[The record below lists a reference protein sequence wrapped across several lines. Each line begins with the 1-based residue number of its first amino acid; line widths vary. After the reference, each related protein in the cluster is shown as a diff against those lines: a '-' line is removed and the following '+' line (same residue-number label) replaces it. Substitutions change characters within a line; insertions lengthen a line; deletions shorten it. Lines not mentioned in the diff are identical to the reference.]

1 MSASQS
7 SALIAF
13 IGVVV
18 QLGGSL
24 LLAILFV
31 LLHRSQRRRAYFGL
45 WARAWVALAV
55 AISAVFLRYL
65 MSSGGTPPEDVFPV
79 RTLYFAY
86 QFGKILHYAL
96 LAAATLM
103 YARSLRWR
111 YLLPGVVIGSALYAL
126 LTLAASSTLNEVV
139 LLQAPAAMLSLCF
152 CASALLRLPLSRR
165 TLGSRLTG
173 SLFALTA
180 LLWTAYLAAFHG
192 VQEVHTGAW
201 SALERV
207 AQLNSYL
214 DLILSVCT
222 GFGMVIILME
232 DARRESDDAHAELAV
247 AHNQLRRT
255 ALYDPLTGVLN
266 RRGFVHGVGLENARA
281 GYGTVIMLD
290 LDNLKLVND
299 GCGHAAGDALL
310 CRLAEVLLESLRPS
324 DRLYRWGGDEFLL
337 VLPGAPAADMLARVE
352 RIIADAPPAH
362 VEGAPTSLRLLV
374 SVGASDYSGAE
385 DLERAIADADR
396 AMYQYKHGR
405 KSAPT
410 LAVQLELQ
418 PVAPAR
424 S

>member
-1 MSASQS
+1 MSASQI

-45 WARAWVALAV
+45 WARAWVALAL
-55 AISAVFLRYL
+55 AITAVFLRYL
-65 MSSGGTPPEDVFPV
+65 MSIGSPPPEDLFPL
-79 RTLYFAY
+79 RTLNFAY
-86 QFGKILHYAL
+86 QFGKVLHYAL
-96 LAAATLM
+96 LVGATLM
-103 YARSLRWR
+103 YARSMRWR
-111 YLLPGVVIGSALYAL
+111 YLLPAAVIGSAGYAI
-126 LTLAASSTLNEVV
+126 LTLTVSSTLNEVV

-173 SLFALTA
+173 TMFAVTA
-180 LLWTAYLAAFHG
+180 LLWTVYLAAFHG
-192 VQEVHTGAW
+192 VQEVHTGGW

-207 AQLNSYL
+207 AELNSYL

-266 RRGFVHGVGLENARA
+266 RRGFVQGVGLENARA

-310 CRLAEVLLESLRPS
+310 RRLTEVLLESLRPS

-337 VLPGAPAADMLARVE
+337 VLPGAPASDMLGRVE
-352 RIIADAPPAH
+352 RILAEARPASID
-362 VEGAPTSLRLLV
+362 GSPAALPLLV
-374 SVGASDYSGAE
+374 SVGAADYSGAE

-396 AMYQYKHGR
+396 AMYQHKHRR
-405 KSAPT
+405 KSGPT
-410 LAVQLELQ
+410 LALQLEL
-418 PVAPAR
+418 
-424 S
+424 